1 MNPAL
6 ETAADHFGTQ
16 KNALLARWRE
26 RVRSDSTLPEQRLK
40 FSDAEL
46 EDHLPA
52 LLDGIV
58 EALQGRQAGDGTI
71 SQRGAEHG
79 RSRRLSGY
87 TIEQVIWEF
96 AIFRKL
102 LRETL
107 EEIAPSLTSADLFAA
122 RELMMAVTDRS
133 EVGSIHQYVE
143 ETARE
148 RDAARDALRAANEQR
163 DRFLAVLSHEL
174 RNPLASITTAVHIAR
189 APGSAESHRQRALEI
204 VERQANYQRRLVDD
218 LLDVNRISQG
228 KIQLKKELIDLRKTI
243 EETIE
248 TYLPAIEAKAITFR
262 FARPDQQIMLV
273 ADAVRIEQIVS
284 NLLANALK
292 FTRSDGSIEI
302 LLTREERFAVICVR
316 DTGLGIEPSNLKQI
330 FELFGQ
336 IQHPT
341 TVGLG
346 VGLWLAK
353 TLVEMHGGTIEAAS
367 DGLDKG
373 TAVTVRLPLPE
384 DAPRIKTVATKRV
397 LVVEDD
403 PEQRELLV
411 IALSELDAEVL
422 GAQDGS
428 EAIKLASENPFDI
441 CILDLN
447 LPDMTGY
454 DLVGRLF
461 EIHDENRPVT
471 IALTGFGRPED
482 TERVKQAGFDH
493 HIVKPADIAKLQ
505 RIISGQER

>member
-1 MNPAL
+1 
-6 ETAADHFGTQ
+6 
-16 KNALLARWRE
+16 
-26 RVRSDSTLPEQRLK
+26 
-40 FSDAEL
+40 
-46 EDHLPA
+46 
-52 LLDGIV
+52 
-58 EALQGRQAGDGTI
+58 
-71 SQRGAEHG
+71 
-79 RSRRLSGY
+79 
-87 TIEQVIWEF
+87 
-96 AIFRKL
+96 
-102 LRETL
+102 
-107 EEIAPSLTSADLFAA
+107 
-122 RELMMAVTDRS
+122 
-133 EVGSIHQYVE
+133 
-143 ETARE
+143 
-148 RDAARDALRAANEQR
+148 
-163 DRFLAVLSHEL
+163 
-174 RNPLASITTAVHIAR
+174 
-189 APGSAESHRQRALEI
+189 

-228 KIQLKKELIDLRKTI
+228 KIQLKKERIDLRKTI

-262 FARPDQQIMLV
+262 FARPDQQIMLM

-292 FTRSDGSIEI
+292 FTRAGGSIEI
-302 LLTREERFAVICVR
+302 LLTHEDGFAVICVR
-316 DTGLGIEPSNLKQI
+316 DTGSGIEPSDLRQI
-330 FELFGQ
+330 FELFVQ

-341 TVGLG
+341 NVGLG

-373 TAVTVRLPLPE
+373 IAVTVRLPLPE

-411 IALSELDAEVL
+411 MALSELDAEVL

-428 EAIKLASENPFDI
+428 EAITLVSENQFDV
-441 CILDLN
+441 CIFDLN

-461 EIHDENRPVT
+461 EIHDKNRPVT
-471 IALTGFGRPED
+471 IALTGFGGPED